1 MTGELAT
8 KSECMEE
15 WGGPIL
21 GARRRRYA
29 LQEHCGAGPWE
40 TRRPPEVCGSKGGSE
55 VHWVW
60 KEREHQR
67 TGRKVGLLLI
77 PLPETIGPLGGELLK
92 GMDHV

>member
-15 WGGPIL
+15 WGGRIL

-40 TRRPPEVCGSKGGSE
+40 TRRPTEVCSWKGGRE

-60 KEREHQR
+60 KKRIARGGNISAQG
-67 TGRKVGLLLI
+67 GRWVSS
-77 PLPETIGPLGGELLK
+77 
-92 GMDHV
+92 